1 MEAHTVGSATPR
13 RFFFLGAHLDERIEP
28 AQEGL
33 QCAKLRGGWRPDG
46 GLLGL
51 DEAREH
57 LRIHRIGLLAQPQAL
72 GIGLGARRV
81 DDTHRVPGLMQRA
94 GQGFA
99 VGAGG
104 LQTRVHGLPGVGAK
118 PLQAGAD
125 AGRIV
130 GEDFG
135 LELALREQGHIEL
148 EFGNID
154 SKRDHDEPVRK

>member
-1 MEAHTVGSATPR
+1 MEADTVGSATPR
-13 RFFFLGAHLDERIEP
+13 AVFLLGAHLAERIEP

-33 QCAKLRGGWRPDG
+33 QRPKLRRGGRPG
-46 GLLGL
+46 EGLLGL
-51 DEAREH
+51 GKAGEH
-57 LRIHRIGLLAQPQAL
+57 LRIHRIGLLAKPQAL
-72 GIGLGARRV
+72 GVGLGARRV

-104 LQTRVHGLPGVGAK
+104 FQARVHGLNGVGPK
-118 PLQAGAD
+118 PLQASAD
-125 AGRIV
+125 ACRIV